1 MVQESIRLY
10 LAQTFGLVDI
20 PDDVALFDKGYLD
33 SLQAMELAL
42 FVADAFGVEIGQDDM
57 RIENFASIEAT
68 AAFVDRKKN
77 PAVGP

>member
-1 MVQESIRLY
+1 VVQETIRSY
-10 LAQTFGLVDI
+10 LAQISGLVDI
-20 PDDVALFDKGYLD
+20 ADDVALFDHGYLD

-42 FVADAFGVEIGQDDM
+42 FVADAFGVEVSQDDM

-68 AAFVDRKKN
+68 AAFVERKRN